1 MAARP
6 RLLSCGV
13 SQIRMQMGT
22 GWTRE
27 PADVLKALSAVRRRA
42 RVQAIVHGAEPV
54 DYYNILEA
62 RALQPRWWSEA
73 VGSVRGYAA
82 WTRGMGAVILLCGLD
97 HPLGGLGLDPL
108 LAPSVINTQK
118 PQRVC
123 RPRYRGEGEVRG
135 SVKESKAANTA
146 LFELFLLTRQLQPLF
161 CRSSASLTQ
170 KLQHS
175 SCQYFVTCASA
186 AAAAT
191 AASKTYPA

>member
-27 PADVLKALSAVRRRA
+27 PADVLKVSFVVNNFLSGILFFLLTFTIGRLSVQFADVLEYRR
-42 RVQAIVHGAEPV
+42 IVHGAEPV

-97 HPLGGLGLDPL
+97 HPLGGLGLDPY
-108 LAPSVINTQK
+108 VGTE
-118 PQRVC
+118 C
-123 RPRYRGEGEVRG
+123 Y
-135 SVKESKAANTA
+135 
-146 LFELFLLTRQLQPLF
+146 
-161 CRSSASLTQ
+161 
-170 KLQHS
+170 QHPK
-175 SCQYFVTCASA
+175 A
-186 AAAAT
+186 AAAYVGHDIEAK
-191 AASKTYPA
+191 AKFGEV